1 MKCHAKVTPNVVNDW
16 KLSEHSSLGIGCDS
30 CHSSEHLTPADAAKL
45 PTAEACGQCHEDR
58 LEQFKKGKHAL
69 AWAAMEAMPTIHYQP
84 IDGNDGRNE
93 RLRRIPQEQEQSSGE
108 VLLHLDRVV

>member
-1 MKCHAKVTPNVVNDW
+1 VVNDW

-30 CHSSEHLTPADAAKL
+30 CHGSEHLTPTDAAKL
-45 PTAEACGQCHEDR
+45 PTVETCGQRHADR

-93 RLRRIPQEQEQSSGE
+93 RLRRMPQEQEQSSGE